1 MTFIYPAV
9 FVPHNED
16 KGYHAYFPDLEGCQA
31 DGSDLEDTMDEARE
45 AARSWIMVEL
55 EEESPVFPEV
65 SHHEDLNLGPEEFV
79 RQVMIVIKLLPD
91 ND

>member
-1 MTFIYPAV
+1 
-9 FVPHNED
+9 
-16 KGYHAYFPDLEGCQA
+16 
-31 DGSDLEDTMDEARE
+31 MDEARE